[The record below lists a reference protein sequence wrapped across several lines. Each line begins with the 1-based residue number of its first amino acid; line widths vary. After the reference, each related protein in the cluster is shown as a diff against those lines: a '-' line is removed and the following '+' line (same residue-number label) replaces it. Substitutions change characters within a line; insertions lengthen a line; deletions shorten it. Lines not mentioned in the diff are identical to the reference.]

1 MSHISYFDEEK
12 DFNRLHNCTEKVEI
26 AISRLENPHGITPQL
41 VMMYQDYLF
50 RQAPEIATQFID
62 LNKLS
67 LMPLLVKYRV
77 IKKTNILKLIEY
89 AREKRKMDM
98 LSYLMDVG
106 NQFRTRP
113 KAMDIA
119 PKFNPE
125 KSELPTVILADY
137 SRAKTGDIVW
147 LGRSL
152 MPWQVLENKNGCLL
166 LITRYAIDCLPFE
179 TFYSGMS
186 DDYTHWAIS
195 SIRFKLN
202 TIYLDD
208 VLTEEERKHIVPVY
222 IDRDDNLSF
231 EPSGDITPDWFFFL
245 SKNEARHY
253 LKTEKDRLAPITR
266 YANRSMLWTLFDQY
280 AHWWLR
286 SQGVLTMDKYYVR
299 DGVILSENSTV
310 SGGRFEHFGIRPAM
324 YYKY

>member
-1 MSHISYFDEEK
+1 MMHISYFDEEK
-12 DFNRLHNCTEKVEI
+12 DFCRLNNCTEKVEL
-26 AISRLENPHGITPQL
+26 AISRLENPQGITPEL
-41 VMMYQDYLF
+41 VVMYQNYLF
-50 RQAPEIATQFID
+50 GQAAEVATQFID
-62 LNKLS
+62 HNKLS
-67 LMPLLVKYRV
+67 FMPLLVKYRV
-77 IKKTNILKLIEY
+77 IKKANILKLIEY

-106 NQFRTRP
+106 NQLRTRP
-113 KAMDIA
+113 KQMDIV
-119 PKFNPE
+119 PKYNPQ
-125 KSELPTVILADY
+125 KSSLPQRQTDY
-137 SRAKTGDIVW
+137 SRAKAGDIVW
-147 LGRSL
+147 LGRNL
-152 MPWQVLENKNGCLL
+152 MPWQVLENKNGRML
-166 LITRYAIDCLPFE
+166 LISRYAIDCLPFE

-186 DDYTHWAIS
+186 DDYTHWAVS

-202 TIYLDD
+202 TIYLDGL
-208 VLTEEERKHIVPVY
+208 LTEEERNHIVPVY
-222 IDRDDNLSF
+222 IDREDRLYF
-231 EPSGDITPDWFFFL
+231 EPVENVTADCFFFL
-245 SKNEARHY
+245 SKSETEHY

-286 SQGVLTMDKYYVR
+286 TQGVLNMDKYYVR